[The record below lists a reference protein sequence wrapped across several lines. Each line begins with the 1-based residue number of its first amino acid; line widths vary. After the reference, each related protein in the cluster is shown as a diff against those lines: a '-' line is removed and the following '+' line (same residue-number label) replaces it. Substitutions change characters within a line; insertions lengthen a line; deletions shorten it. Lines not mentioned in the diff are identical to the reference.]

1 MKTIDARGLSC
12 PEPVILTRQAMMSGE
27 AAYEVIVDNN
37 TSKENVTRYAQHQG
51 YKVAV
56 TEQDGEFTLPLRCAF
71 SICARSAA
79 GRRRCVLCRA
89 A

>member
-37 TSKENVTRYAQHQG
+37 TSKENVTRSAQHQG

-56 TEQDGEFTLPLRCAF
+56 TEQDGEFTLSL
-71 SICARSAA
+71 SK
-79 GRRRCVLCRA
+79 
-89 A
+89 